1 MSGAI
6 DAYEKNGEHKNAM
19 EMNAIDARGLIEKMR
34 HLNQLL
40 MSPKS
45 YVKIKRGGGSP

>member
-1 MSGAI
+1 VNGAI
-6 DAYEKNGEHKNAM
+6 DAYDKNGEYKITM
-19 EMNAIDARGLIEKMR
+19 GTNAIDARGILKKMR

-40 MSPKS
+40 MSSKS